1 MKRMIGHRWRR
12 FTQILRVYLPKS
24 VFICVYLCLFSLL
37 GITVVF
43 LTACTINPPDEPNV
57 LAAVPAWTAVPPAA
71 QPTIAPP
78 QLPTAVPTS
87 LPTPTATAILPEF
100 TNHRNDSWQS
110 TAADAGAEFVL
121 LTPANTG
128 LWQFPAGSFIHPIA
142 LAIWRETAF
151 LLDGGRVLAVDL
163 SRPAAPAT
171 MLAPGMDVAGAR
183 VLEPNTEHGI
193 RNTEH
198 VAGVR
203 VLEPLDLTVSGDELL
218 VLDRAGDVYAT
229 DLPSGAWRLAR
240 YDRPVRDTSGHYF
253 VALDGAGDGR
263 YLLETNYL
271 YTMRYAAGER
281 DALWTLPESHA
292 VDVSVSGADVFVL
305 LRAMAG
311 TAGSLSRYRDTRLMD
326 SFQPQFP
333 IEQPRQVV
341 AGETAVFALDRAG
354 LRLLA
359 FDGENGRL
367 QTLYQLPPDDPISAF
382 VVDPDGQLILAG
394 RDRLYFYARPD
405 WLLTVPGAAQTMT
418 RLHDTAVLSALSR
431 LAMPIGGSG
440 ITRRDLQMPGAPR
453 HYRLGI
459 HQGVDFYWQPGT
471 PVLAAADGVVIR
483 ATVDY
488 APPTQAQFN
497 AWRAEV
503 QQLGYTSDAALDVY
517 RGRQVWVQHENGL
530 VTRYIHLSR
539 IAPGVVAGT
548 AVTQGQLLGEVGNSG
563 SILSLESETA
573 DAHLHFEI
581 WLNEQYLGQFLR
593 PIETRAWVETMLRT
607 N

>member
-12 FTQILRVYLPKS
+12 FTQILRAYLPKS
-24 VFICVYLCLFSLL
+24 VFICVYPCFFSLL
-37 GITVVF
+37 GITAV
-43 LTACTINPPDEPNV
+43 LLAACAINPPDEPNV
-57 LAAVPAWTAVPPAA
+57 LATVPAWTAVPAAA
-71 QPTIAPP
+71 QPTIARP

-87 LPTPTATAILPEF
+87 LPAPTAPAVLPEF
-100 TNHRNDSWQS
+100 TNHPNDSWQS
-110 TAADAGAEFVL
+110 TAADAGADFVL
-121 LTPANTG
+121 LIPANTG

-142 LAIWRETAF
+142 LAIWQETAF

-163 SRPAAPAT
+163 SRPAAPIT
-171 MLAPGMDVAGAR
+171 MLAPGMDVAGA
-183 VLEPNTEHGI
+183 
-193 RNTEH
+193 
-198 VAGVR
+198 R

-240 YDRPVRDTSGHYF
+240 YDRPVRDMSGHYF

-271 YTMRYAAGER
+271 YAMRYAAGER

-292 VDVSVSGADVFVL
+292 VDVSVSGEDVFVL

-311 TAGSLSRYRDTRLMD
+311 TAGSVSRYRDTRLID
-326 SFQPQFP
+326 SFRPQFP

-341 AGETAVFALDRAG
+341 AGETAVFVLDRAG

-382 VVDPDGQLILAG
+382 IVDPGGQLILAG

-418 RLHDTAVLSALSR
+418 RLHDTAVLAALSG

-440 ITRRDLQMPGAPR
+440 VTRRDLQMPGAPR

-471 PVLAAADGVVIR
+471 PVLAAAAGVVIR

-503 QQLGYTSDAALDVY
+503 QRLGYTSDAALDVY
-517 RGRQVWVQHENGL
+517 RGRQVWVRHENGL
-530 VTRYIHLSR
+530 VTRYIHLSGV
-539 IAPGVVAGT
+539 APGIVEGT
-548 AVTQGQLLGEVGNSG
+548 AVAQGQLLGEVGNSG

-581 WLNEQYLGQFLR
+581 WLNGQYLGQFLR
-593 PIETRAWVETMLRT
+593 PIETRAWVEMMLGT